1 MININYRMRIIV
13 FFILLLLNLSPV
25 NAEVIPVEEEQAFLT
40 EYYKTLVNEIEK
52 SYQKQIEAVERNR
65 TSDFNKIGRWIYGIS
80 DSDVFANLNCSYYI
94 NYYEH

>member
-1 MININYRMRIIV
+1 MININYRMRVIV

-25 NAEVIPVEEEQAFLT
+25 NAEVISVEEEQAFLT
-40 EYYKTLVNEIEK
+40 EYCKTLVNEIEK

-80 DSDVFANLNCSYYI
+80 DVFANLNCSYYI
-94 NYYEH
+94 NNYEH

>member
-25 NAEVIPVEEEQAFLT
+25 NAEVISVEEEQAFLT
-40 EYYKTLVNEIEK
+40 EYCKTLVNEIEK

-80 DSDVFANLNCSYYI
+80 DVFANLNCSYYI
-94 NYYEH
+94 NNYEH